1 MFFLKYIIPIFSICN
16 ACTVVILIKYD
27 GQMDMS
33 KCQYLI
39 ILFVKHPKNCQTIY
53 VNIFSQQ
60 NQRRAGIETTAI

>member
-1 MFFLKYIIPIFSICN
+1 MFFLRYIIPIFSICN

-53 VNIFSQQ
+53 VNIFSP
-60 NQRRAGIETTAI
+60 AKSEKSWD